1 MKPLFFIITLALTTL
16 SVTPH
21 IGWSDSYK
29 DARKKITAGERPW
42 FVDEQIQ
49 RNENKQPAQLPQA
62 IALPEVDM
70 LMGRYHDESSSSLA
84 SIIQIVEPAL
94 LSQEGIQIQNQA
106 DSQSIDKLMTGKLDV
121 TIALNVAY
129 RRNPSI
135 QAASQAWQAALQ
147 RYPQGAYLEGILRQ
161 YNSFT
166 KRLDLLLGGMQP
178 QKQMVDTD
186 WPFPGI
192 VSLRG
197 DIIQT
202 DIEIAK
208 QDFSIALRDVL
219 ANTKKA
225 FHEFVYIDRAIEV
238 TRENQELLKQMLD
251 VASQKFE
258 TGNTAYNDVIKA
270 RVALSKLTDAIITL
284 EDQRETIIAR
294 LNTIFDRAPH
304 ASIGPLVSPPIKQM
318 QLKIDRLYEIAKQN
332 RQEIQQ
338 MQSKVERTRLLVDMA
353 QEMNRP
359 DPTLGASYF
368 QERSGLLVGAEPD
381 RSAFQPAPRQPIRPW
396 FGQREAFIAEMQIR
410 RQQLS
415 NKLEGVINQTL
426 FEVKSSHFSVD
437 AAYRESELYRTT
449 LIPEAQQSLE
459 VAEADYQG
467 ARTDFLDYL
476 DAQRTWLDFNLVHYN
491 AQRSYGV
498 TLAELERVVGASLDS
513 IQQ

>member
-1 MKPLFFIITLALTTL
+1 MKYMILMALTAL
-16 SVTPH
+16 FITPQF
-21 IGWSDSYK
+21 GWSDSYK
-29 DARKKITAGERPW
+29 DARKKLTGEDRPW

-49 RNENKQPAQLPQA
+49 RNETIQPALLPQA
-62 IALPEVDM
+62 VAFPEVEM
-70 LMGRYHDESSSSLA
+70 LMERYQGQSSASLEP
-84 SIIQIVEPAL
+84 IIQTVEPAL
-94 LSQEGIQIQNQA
+94 LTQEGKQIQAQA
-106 DSQSIDKLMTGKLDV
+106 DSQDIDKLMMGKLDL
-121 TIALNVAY
+121 TMALHVAY
-129 RRNPSI
+129 QRNPSI

-147 RYPQGAYLEGILRQ
+147 RYPQGAYLDGILRQ

-178 QKQMVDTD
+178 QKPMVDTE
-186 WPFPGI
+186 WPFPGL

-197 DIIQT
+197 DLIQT
-202 DIEIAK
+202 DIEIAR
-208 QDFSIALRDVL
+208 QDFSIALRDTL
-219 ANTKKA
+219 ANTKKT
-225 FHEFVYIDRAIEV
+225 FHDFIYIERAIEV

-284 EDQRETIIAR
+284 DDQRETIIAR
-294 LNTIFDRAPH
+294 LNTLLDRAPH
-304 ASIGPLVSPPIKQM
+304 APIGSLTPPSIQQI
-318 QLKIDRLYEIAKQN
+318 QLKIDRLYEIAQQK
-332 RQEIQQ
+332 RQEIRQ
-338 MQSKVERTRLLVDMA
+338 MQSRIERTRLLIDMA

-368 QERSGLLVGAEPD
+368 QDRSGLLIGVEPD
-381 RSAFQPAPRQPIRPW
+381 RSAFQPAPRQALRPW
-396 FGQREAFIAEMQIR
+396 FGQREAFIAEMQKR
-410 RQQLS
+410 KQELS
-415 NKLEGVINQTL
+415 NKLEDITNQTL
-426 FEVKSSHFSVD
+426 FEVKSSHFSLD

-476 DAQRTWLDFNLVHYN
+476 DAQRTWLEFNLVHYK

-498 TLAELERVVGASLDS
+498 TLAELERVAGASLEI